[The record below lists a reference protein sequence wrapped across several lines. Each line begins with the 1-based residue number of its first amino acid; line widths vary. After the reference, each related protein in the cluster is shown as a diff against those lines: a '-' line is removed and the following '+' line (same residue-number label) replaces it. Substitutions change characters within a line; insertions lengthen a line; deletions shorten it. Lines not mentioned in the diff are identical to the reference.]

1 MTIYLSTGCRHV
13 IIVLRCPDVRIN
25 LKRLRE
31 SRFLTQRELAAKA
44 HVGVS
49 TIARIEKGR
58 QVPTFQTIKRLAVAL
73 AVDPSELAQRDD

>member
-1 MTIYLSTGCRHV
+1 M
-13 IIVLRCPDVRIN
+13 RIR
-25 LKRLRE
+25 LKQLRE

-49 TIARIEKGR
+49 TIVRIEKEH
-58 QVPTFQTIKRLAVAL
+58 QVPTFQTIKRLAAAL